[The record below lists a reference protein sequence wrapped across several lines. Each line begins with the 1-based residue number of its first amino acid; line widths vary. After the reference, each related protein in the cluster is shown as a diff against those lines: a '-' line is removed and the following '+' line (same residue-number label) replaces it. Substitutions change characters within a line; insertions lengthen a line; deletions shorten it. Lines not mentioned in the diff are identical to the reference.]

1 MSDAHDDNDFD
12 GDNDAPKP
20 KKKKAPKKKSGGKKA
35 KAAYG
40 TSGAPQT
47 WPWRIATN
55 LAAAGVWAGIA
66 GLIVVAYLALTLP
79 PIDVNTLTR
88 RPNVAILDDAGAEL
102 ASFGDNYGRSVSLKD
117 LPKHLPAAVV
127 SVEDRRFY
135 DHFGI
140 DLRGLLRAVFVNAQA
155 QGMVQGG
162 STITQQV
169 AKNLFLTPER
179 TLTRKLREM
188 MLALWLEQ
196 NFTKDEILSIY
207 LNRVYL
213 GAGTYGVEAASQ
225 RYFDKSAKDLGVYQ
239 SAVIAG
245 LLKAPSRYNPA
256 ADPALAQKR
265 AEIVLMT
272 MVETGALTPDQAKA
286 AQKSG
291 AQILKTASANVRP
304 QRARYFADWILT
316 QVESYVGTVDR
327 DLVVKTTLN
336 WPMQQAAEAILD
348 KQIEAAEK
356 SQKVTQG
363 AIVTLAPNGA
373 VRVMVGG
380 RDYGDSQF
388 NRVTQAQ
395 RQPGSSFKP
404 FVYLAALNAG
414 YKPDTLVTD
423 APINISGWKPKN
435 FSGDYKG
442 PVTVEYAI
450 QESINTVAVRLA
462 QDVGPKAVVNT
473 AHRLGITADL
483 KPELSLALGSN
494 EVTLLELTTAYV
506 PFANAGYAVFPFA
519 IVSIAD
525 RDGTVLYQRQA
536 NDLGRVISEENV
548 AIMNRLMNNVVEH
561 GTGKSAK
568 FGFPA
573 AGKTGT
579 SSDFR
584 DALFV
589 GYTADLITGVWV
601 GNDDGKFMKGVTGG
615 GLPARIWHDVMLA
628 EHKGYERKELPGL
641 EDERGLIA
649 RFWESIVGDEKVPE
663 PTSENE

>member
-1 MSDAHDDNDFD
+1 MSDAQPDPDFD
-12 GDNDAPKP
+12 GDQPTTA
-20 KKKKAPKKKSGGKKA
+20 KKKKRTKKTAGKKERKPA
-35 KAAYG
+35 NAP
-40 TSGAPQT
+40 PQT
-47 WPWRIATN
+47 LGWRIATN
-55 LAAAGVWAGIA
+55 VLAAGVWAGIA
-66 GLIVVAYLALTLP
+66 GLVVVAYLALTLP
-79 PIDVNTLTR
+79 PINVAELTR
-88 RPNVAILDDAGAEL
+88 RPNVVILDDAGAEL
-102 ASFGDNYGRSVSLKD
+102 ASFGDNYGRSVALKD
-117 LPKHLPAAVV
+117 LPKHLVAAVV

-140 DLRGLLRAVFVNAQA
+140 DLRGLARAMVVNTQAMGLR
-155 QGMVQGG
+155 QGA

-188 MLALWLEQ
+188 LLALWLEQ
-196 NFTKDEILSIY
+196 NFTKDQILTIY

-225 RYFDKSAKDLGVYQ
+225 RYFDRSAKDLGVYQ
-239 SAVIAG
+239 SAVLAG

-256 ADPALAQKR
+256 ADPDLAKR
-265 AEIVLMT
+265 RADIVLNT
-272 MVETGALTPDQAKA
+272 MVETGALTEAQAKA
-286 AQKSG
+286 AAKSG
-291 AQILKTASANVRP
+291 VQILKTASGNARP
-304 QRARYFADWILT
+304 QRARYFADWILA
-316 QVESYVGTVDR
+316 QVESFVGTVDR
-327 DLVVKTTLN
+327 DLVVRTTLN

-348 KQIEAAEK
+348 KQIAGAEK
-356 SQKVTQG
+356 SQKVSQG

-380 RDYGDSQF
+380 RDYGESQF

-395 RQPGSSFKP
+395 RQPGSAFKP

-414 YKPDTLVTD
+414 YKPSDLVTD
-423 APINISGWKPKN
+423 APISISGWKPKN

-462 QDVGPKAVVNT
+462 QETGPKAVVNT

-494 EVTLLELTTAYV
+494 EVTLLELTAAYV
-506 PFANAGYAVFPFA
+506 PFSNGGFAVLPYA
-519 IVSIAD
+519 ITQIAD
-525 RDGTVLYQRQA
+525 RDGTVLYERKPG
-536 NDLGRVISEENV
+536 DLGRVISEENV
-548 AIMNRLMNNVVEH
+548 GVMNAMMTNVIKE
-561 GTGKSAK
+561 GTGKVAD

-615 GLPARIWHDVMLA
+615 GLPARIWRDVMLA

-641 EDERGLIA
+641 DDERGMIA
-649 RFWESIVGDEKVPE
+649 RFWESIVGEDQ
-663 PTSENE
+663 

>member
-1 MSDAHDDNDFD
+1 MSDDNDLD
-12 GDNDAPKP
+12 DDNDAPKP
-20 KKKKAPKKKSGGKKA
+20 KKKKAARKSGGKTA
-35 KAAYG
+35 KTASTA
-40 TSGAPQT
+40 APQT
-47 WPWRIATN
+47 LGWRIVTN
-55 LAAAGVWAGIA
+55 LAAAGVWAAIA
-66 GLIVVAYLALTLP
+66 GLIVIAYLALTLP

-88 RPNVAILDDAGAEL
+88 RPNVVILDDAGAEL

-140 DLRGLLRAVFVNAQA
+140 DVRGLARAMFVNAQA

-179 TLTRKLREM
+179 TLSRKLREM

-196 NFTKDEILSIY
+196 NFSKDEILTIY

-213 GAGTYGVEAASQ
+213 GAGTYGVEAAAQ

-265 AEIVLMT
+265 AEIVLQT
-272 MVETGALTPDQAKA
+272 MVETGALTDAQAKA

-291 AQILKTASANVRP
+291 AQILKTASANSKP

-363 AIVTLAPNGA
+363 AILTLAPNGA

-414 YKPDTLVTD
+414 YKPDDMVTD

-442 PVTVEYAI
+442 PVTVEYAL

-462 QDVGPKAVVNT
+462 QDVGAKTVVNT
-473 AHRLGITADL
+473 AHRLGITSDL

-506 PFANAGYAVFPFA
+506 PFANSGYAVFPFA

-548 AIMNRLMNNVVEH
+548 AVMNRLMNNVIMH
-561 GTGKSAK
+561 GTGKAAN

-628 EHKGYERKELPGL
+628 AHKGYERKELPGL

-663 PTSENE
+663 PTSTDD